1 MSGIPN
7 ALHMRVGDD
16 NEILEAAE
24 DIYQPDNREQAQML
38 LTDIRYFEHHA
49 EAIAESLGAPHVTF
63 AFFEEG
69 GRLTGYASEEEA
81 PSVRNVLVA
90 DSSASLT
97 RFIGALG

>member
-1 MSGIPN
+1 MNGIPN

-24 DIYQPDNREQAQML
+24 DIFQPDNREQAQML

-49 EAIAESLGAPHVTF
+49 EAIGETLGVPQVAF

-69 GRLTGYASEEEA
+69 GRLTGYSSEQDV
-81 PSVRNVLVA
+81 PTVRNVLVA

-97 RFIGALG
+97 RFIGALE